1 MGILARLF
9 LLLAIALVPTATI
22 QIYDELDRRQAQ
34 EAELHAEARRL
45 TRLAGME
52 QDRILEGTRQLL
64 TAIAQLRPAL
74 LQNRDLCAATLGRL
88 ATQQQRYAYIAL
100 ADIDGNILCASTPR
114 PPRDELTA
122 QQAFIRAAAIGGDF
136 SVGNAAVT
144 ADGKRFLPLALPVA
158 AEGGKVTEIVLAALS
173 LDWLAASLPASLLPP
188 GAILELADR
197 AGTVIAELPQAEG
210 APYQVGDTLP
220 EARRVLMARTVA
232 GTLEGT
238 DPGGGARV
246 FGYKPLD
253 APPAQ
258 GVYVEVGLDRD
269 AALATMDRATA
280 RHGMA
285 AIAALLAGCLLAW
298 FGAYYYIRRPTGA
311 LVRAA
316 RRWREGDWGARV
328 DSGDSRSEFGRL
340 GHAFDQMAEALAQR
354 ERQLIQAKEDAEASN
369 RAKSSFLANMSH
381 ELRTPLN
388 AIIGFSEVITGQ
400 HYGANAGERYR
411 ECATYISASGQ
422 HLLRLVNDI
431 LDVSKLAAGQLELA
445 ESVVDLGA
453 LLRECIALLGSEAQQ
468 KAVTI
473 VAEIPAA
480 LPPLMAGEL
489 RLKQVFLNLLSNAVK
504 FSRQGGRVTVAA
516 QVTEAGALAVSVG
529 DQGIGMKPQDI
540 PVALEPF
547 RQIDNA
553 LSRPYEG
560 TGLGLPLAK
569 MLVEKHGGTLALDST
584 LGIGTTV
591 TVTLPAARLRPLL
604 HTAYERAEARS

>member
-45 TRLAGME
+45 TELAGME
-52 QDRILEGTRQLL
+52 QDRIFEGTRQLL
-64 TAIAQLRPAL
+64 TAIAQLRPTL
-74 LQNRDLCAATLGRL
+74 LQSRDLCAATLSRL
-88 ATQQQRYAYIAL
+88 AAQQQRYAYIAL
-100 ADIDGNILCASTPR
+100 ADLDGNSLCASTPR
-114 PPRDELTA
+114 LPRDELAA
-122 QQAFIRAAAIGGDF
+122 QQAFIRAAAIGGDL

-144 ADGKRFLPLALPVA
+144 SDGKLLLPLALPVA
-158 AEGGKVTEIVLAALS
+158 GEGGKVTEVLLAALS
-173 LDWLAASLPASLLPP
+173 LDWLGASLPASLLPA
-188 GAILELADR
+188 GAILEFADR
-197 AGTVIAELPQAEG
+197 AGIVIARLPQAEG
-210 APYQVGDTLP
+210 APYPVGDALP
-220 EARRVLMARTVA
+220 EARRVLMTHATA
-232 GTLEGT
+232 GTFESS
-238 DPGGGARV
+238 DPRGGARI

-253 APPAQ
+253 AAPAQ
-258 GVYVEVGLDRD
+258 GVYIEVGLDRD
-269 AALATMDRATA
+269 TALAAMDRAMA

-298 FGAYYYIRRPTGA
+298 LGAHYYIRRPTGA

-316 RRWREGDWGARV
+316 RRWREGDWRARV

-381 ELRTPLN
+381 ELRTPLT

-400 HYGANAGERYR
+400 HYGANAVERYR
-411 ECATYISASGQ
+411 ECATYIGASGQ
-422 HLLRLVNDI
+422 HLLRLVNDV
-431 LDVSKLAAGQLELA
+431 LDISKLAAGQLELA

-473 VAEIPAA
+473 ATDIPAA

-489 RLKQVFLNLLSNAVK
+489 RLKQVFVNLLSNAVK
-504 FSRQGGRVTVAA
+504 FSRQGGRVIVGA
-516 QVTEAGALAVSVG
+516 QVTEAGDLAVSVA
-529 DQGIGMKPQDI
+529 DQGIGMKAQDI
-540 PVALEPF
+540 PLALEPF

-584 LGIGTTV
+584 LGVGTTV

-604 HTAYERAEARS
+604 QSAHEQAGAAP

>member
-9 LLLAIALVPTATI
+9 LLLAIALLPTATI

-34 EAELHAEARRL
+34 EAELHAEAQRL
-45 TRLAGME
+45 TKLAGTE
-52 QDRILEGTRQLL
+52 QDGLFDGTHQLL
-64 TAIAQLRPAL
+64 TAIVQLRPAL
-74 LQNRDLCAATLGRL
+74 LQNRDLCAGTLGRL

-100 ADIDGNILCASTPR
+100 TDLDGNILCASTPR
-114 PPRDELTA
+114 RDELAA

-136 SVGNAAVT
+136 SVGKAAVT
-144 ADGKRFLPLALPVA
+144 ADGKRLLPLALPVA
-158 AEGGKVTEIVLAALS
+158 GEGGKVTEIVLAALS
-173 LDWLAASLPASLLPP
+173 LDWLAANLPASLLPA
-188 GAILELADR
+188 GATMYVADR
-197 AGTVIAELPQAEG
+197 AGIVIAQLPQADG
-210 APYQVGDTLP
+210 APYRVGDAVP
-220 EARRVLMARTVA
+220 EARRVLLTRTVA
-232 GTLEGT
+232 GTLESS
-238 DPGGGARV
+238 DPGGGARI
-246 FGYKPLD
+246 FGYKPPD

-258 GVYVEVGLDRD
+258 GVYIEVGIDRD
-269 AALATMDRATA
+269 AALAAMDRARA

-298 FGAYYYIRRPTGA
+298 LGAHYWIRRPTGA

-369 RAKSSFLANMSH
+369 RAKSSFLANMSQ

-388 AIIGFSEVITGQ
+388 AIIGFSEAITGQ
-400 HYGANAGERYR
+400 HYGANAVERYR
-411 ECATYISASGQ
+411 ECATYISASGR
-422 HLLRLVNDI
+422 HLLRLVNDV

-473 VAEIPAA
+473 ATVIPAA

-489 RLKQVFLNLLSNAVK
+489 RLKQVLLNLLSNAVK

-516 QVTEAGALAVSVG
+516 EVTEAGDLAVSVA
-529 DQGIGMKPQDI
+529 DQGIGMKPLDI
-540 PVALEPF
+540 PLALEPF

-569 MLVEKHGGTLALDST
+569 MLVEKHGGTLALEST
-584 LGIGTTV
+584 LGVGTTV

-604 HTAYERAEARS
+604 HAAHEHAGAGA